1 GTPALATPSFIH
13 AFDPSSR
20 APSAPGPST
29 SRPAAR
35 SSSARPATSGA
46 SGPMTYRSA
55 STSVG
60 GVPTDPGMPGLPG
73 VTTTSALRPSTWAS
87 ACSRPPDPTTQTR
100 MVTPRLVASRRAL
113 DELLAARPHP
123 DEADGHA
130 HLLLEDVEVV
140 AVLRR
145 QVGRLGGPGQVGP
158 PAGELLVD
166 RPDLVQQRLVVGE
179 PVEPAALGLVGDAD
193 PHGVEGIEHV
203 ELGDRH
209 LGQRVEPHR
218 VPEHDGVE
226 PPGPA
231 APARVRPGLVPP
243 LDERVAGLVEQLGRE
258 RPRPHPGDVGL
269 GHADHP

>member
-1 GTPALATPSFIH
+1 MTCSVRSGGAHGSGAYAPIPPVLGPVSPSPTRLKSWAGASGTARVPSQTASTDSSGPDIPSSITTRRPASPKDRPLSLASTSAMASSRSVATSTPLPAARPSVLTTQGPGSVRRYSTAGPTSSKVRWRAVGTPALATTSFIH

-46 SGPMTYRSA
+46 SGPM
-55 STSVG
+55 
-60 GVPTDPGMPGLPG
+60 
-73 VTTTSALRPSTWAS
+73 TWAS

-130 HLLLEDVEVV
+130 HLLLEEVEVV
-140 AVLRR
+140 AGLGR

-158 PAGELLVD
+158 PAGELL
-166 RPDLVQQRLVVGE
+166 
-179 PVEPAALGLVGDAD
+179 
-193 PHGVEGIEHV
+193 
-203 ELGDRH
+203 
-209 LGQRVEPHR
+209 
-218 VPEHDGVE
+218 
-226 PPGPA
+226 
-231 APARVRPGLVPP
+231 
-243 LDERVAGLVEQLGRE
+243 
-258 RPRPHPGDVGL
+258 
-269 GHADHP
+269 